1 MCVFL
6 IIIKSVAVAVAV
18 DFVVA
23 VVDFVVAV
31 DVIIVDL
38 AIVAVVA
45 DNSFAFSI
53 SNSLY

>member
-1 MCVFL
+1 L

-23 VVDFVVAV
+23 VVDFVVA
-31 DVIIVDL
+31 DVIVVDL

-53 SNSLY
+53 SISLY